1 VPQRIIIIIIIIIII
16 FTFLTSFS
24 FQIVKI
30 MRKIA
35 IKVMQPRKRLQS
47 YTRGVKSGG
56 LVGRSLHFYIPAK
69 KQCCTMS
76 LRDSFAFLN
85 DFQIK
90 LLFSVR
96 S

>member
-1 VPQRIIIIIIIIIII
+1 
-16 FTFLTSFS
+16 
-24 FQIVKI
+24 

-47 YTRGVKSGG
+47 YSRAIQSGG
-56 LVGRSLHFYIPAK
+56 FVGRSLHFYIPAK

-85 DFQIK
+85 DFHIK

-96 S
+96 SWSYTMCAPFN